1 MVIYIHVKTNLI
13 YEKHIHHLMDYKS
26 DWNDNLVDCDNS
38 DVYNSQLDIK
48 IKRKNDN
55 QSRLAKT

>member
-1 MVIYIHVKTNLI
+1 MVIYIHVKINLI

-48 IKRKNDN
+48 IKRK
-55 QSRLAKT
+55 K